1 MRTIKWAAVVLMI
14 FALVSI
20 VPGRSSAQQIQ
31 FKDVTPK
38 KEYYEQV
45 NYIAGL
51 GIIKGYEVK
60 GVTTFKP
67 GNNLT
72 RAQAAKMLVIA
83 AKKQDIPTPSIKFK
97 DVKAGTEQYDY
108 VSRAVSLGYFKAGA
122 NGNFKPNE
130 NLKRGEM
137 GNALAVAFNL
147 SEKITTERPMM
158 MTDISR
164 DSGYA
169 ERINGLYYAGVTKGD
184 AGKFLPNNFLTRS
197 QFSLFLARAM
207 DEKFALSVKLP
218 EITARAYF
226 AKITTDGDV
235 LNVRSLPSVNGSVI
249 HKLTSEEIVEVIGQS
264 GDWLL
269 ILSDNGEGYI
279 NSRYTVEVGTET
291 PPEVVPPI
299 EPEEPQ
305 EPVEPSIPDDTDDT
319 DDTDYTDDS
328 NQEVPEVPEPPSST
342 TNLTGKVTVKSLNIR
357 ESASTESATI
367 DTLTLGQTVEVLSI
381 DGYWAEIY
389 VNSQTGYVHKTYLK
403 LLNQTDRPLENRII
417 VLDPGHGAHDPGASS
432 NKVTEKSITLKVALL
447 VEAKLKNAG
456 ANVIMTRSNDT
467 YLTLEQRTELAK
479 QNFAETFISI
489 HVNSATSTSPKGTET
504 YFDSSTNANFAESK
518 ALATLIQRNLV
529 KNANMTDRGVKDER
543 FYVIRNNNIASVLI
557 ELAFISNADDFKKLT
572 SDSYLEIYAESIYQ
586 GLVQYYSAP

>member
-31 FKDVTPK
+31 FKDITPD

-45 NYIAGL
+45 NYIASL
-51 GIIKGYEVK
+51 GIIKGYEEK

-72 RAQAAKMLVIA
+72 RSQAAKMLVIA
-83 AKKQDIPTPSIKFK
+83 AKKQDIPTPSIQFK

-108 VSRAVSLGYFKAGA
+108 VSRAVSLGYFKAGT

-137 GNALAVAFNL
+137 GNALAIAFNL

-158 MTDISR
+158 MTDISK
-164 DSGYA
+164 SYGYA
-169 ERINGLYYAGVTKGD
+169 ERINGLYYAGVTKGS
-184 AGKFLPNNFLTRS
+184 AGKFLPDSYLTRA

-207 DEKFALSVKLP
+207 DEKFALPVKLP
-218 EITARAYF
+218 ELTAVAYF
-226 AKITTDGDV
+226 AKITTTAGDV
-235 LNVRSLPSVNGSVI
+235 LNVRTLPSVDGSVI
-249 HKLTSEEIVEVIGQS
+249 HKLNSGEIVEVIGQS

-269 ILSDNGEGYI
+269 ILFDNGEGYI

-299 EPEEPQ
+299 IEPEEPQ
-305 EPVEPSIPDDTDDT
+305 EPVEPSIPD
-319 DDTDYTDDS
+319 
-328 NQEVPEVPEPPSST
+328 PPSGTS
-342 TNLTGKVTVKSLNIR
+342 NLTGKVTVKSLNIR
-357 ESASTESATI
+357 ESANTESPTI
-367 DTLTLGQTVEVLSI
+367 GTLTLGQTVEVLSI
-381 DGYWAEIY
+381 DGYWAKIY
-389 VNSQTGYVHKTYLK
+389 VNSKQGYVHKTYLK
-403 LLNQTDRPLENRII
+403 LLNKTAKPLQNRII
-417 VLDPGHGAHDPGASS
+417 VLDAGHGAHDPGAAS
-432 NKVTEKSITLKVALL
+432 NKVTEKSITLKVAKL

-456 ANVIMTRSNDT
+456 ANVLMTRSNDT
-467 YLTLEQRTELAK
+467 YLTLEQRTEFAK
-479 QNFAETFISI
+479 KNYAETFVSI
-489 HVNSATSTSPKGTET
+489 HVNSATSKSAKGTET
-504 YFDSSTNANFAESK
+504 YFDSSMNANSAESK
-518 ALATLIQRNLV
+518 ALATLIQKNLV
-529 KNANMTDRGVKDER
+529 NDANMTNRGVKDER

-572 SDSYLEIYAESIYQ
+572 SDSFLEIYAESIYQ

>member
-31 FKDVTPK
+31 FKDVTPN

-51 GIIKGYEVK
+51 GIIKGYEEN

-83 AKKQDIPTPSIKFK
+83 AKKQDIPTPSIQFK

-108 VSRAVSLGYFKAGA
+108 VSRAVSLGYFKVGA

-147 SEKITTERPMM
+147 SEKITIERPMM
-158 MTDISR
+158 MTDISK
-164 DSGYA
+164 DYGYA

-184 AGKFLPNNFLTRS
+184 SGKFLPNNFLTRS

-207 DEKFALSVKLP
+207 DDQFALSVTFP
-218 EITARAYF
+218 EQTSRTYF
-226 AKITTDGDV
+226 AKVTTTGGDV
-235 LNVRSLPSVNGSVI
+235 LNVRTLPSVDGSVI
-249 HKLTSEEIVEVIGQS
+249 HKLNSGEIVEVVGQS

-269 ILSDNGEGYI
+269 ILFDNGEGYI
-279 NSRYTVEVGTET
+279 NSRYTIEVGTET
-291 PPEVVPPI
+291 PPEVKPPVEVVPPVV
-299 EPEEPQ
+299 EPEEPL
-305 EPVEPSIPDDTDDT
+305 EPVEPSIPDDSDDA
-319 DDTDYTDDS
+319 
-328 NQEVPEVPEPPSST
+328 NQEVPELPSHT
-342 TNLTGKVTVKSLNIR
+342 ANLTGKVTVKSLNIR
-357 ESASTESATI
+357 ESASTDSAVI
-367 DTLTLGQTVEVLSI
+367 DTLTLGQTVEVLSLE
-381 DGYWAEIY
+381 GYWAKIY
-389 VNSQTGYVHKTYLK
+389 VNSKTGYVHKTYLK
-403 LLNQTDRPLENRII
+403 LLNKADNPLKDRII
-417 VLDPGHGAHDPGASS
+417 VLDPGHGAHDPGASN

-447 VEAKLKNAG
+447 VEDKLKNAG

-467 YLTLEQRTELAK
+467 FLTLEERTEFAK
-479 QNFAETFISI
+479 KNYAETFVSI
-489 HVNSATSTSPKGTET
+489 HVNSATSKSANGTET
-504 YFDSSTNANFAESK
+504 YFDSSLNANSAESK
-518 ALATLIQRNLV
+518 ALATLIQKNLV
-529 KNANMTDRGVKDER
+529 KDANMTDRGVKDER
-543 FYVIRNNNIASVLI
+543 FYVIRNTNVASVLI

-572 SDSYLEIYAESIYQ
+572 SDSFLEIYAESIYQ